1 MRKGLQQS
9 WNTLQLRLEIS
20 ISVSNT
26 ARSACYIQGRS
37 AFLSRQHGF
46 TLYFELL
53 SLTTLCLLIFMFNFF
68 PEGSF
73 KLKNVTRY
81 DNGLPNPTSKTETRT
96 GKYVYRLMRVRE
108 QFRFPEKKKTLTWH
122 GMCGLCVEDNRSLS
136 SHLRSARRVG
146 NRQLGCLLSLRSS
159 SSRLNPH

>member
-1 MRKGLQQS
+1 M
-9 WNTLQLRLEIS
+9 QLRLEIT

-37 AFLSRQHGF
+37 AFLSRQPDF

-108 QFRFPEKKKTLTWH
+108 QFRFPEKKKNIDVAWE
-122 GMCGLCVEDNRSLS
+122 MCGLCVEDNRSLS

>member
-1 MRKGLQQS
+1 MRKGQQQS
-9 WNTLQLRLEIS
+9 WNTLQLRLEIT

-37 AFLSRQHGF
+37 AFLSRQPDF

-122 GMCGLCVEDNRSLS
+122 GRCAAYVLKTTVRSRVTCVLHGESATDNLVVF
-136 SHLRSARRVG
+136 SHSVLP
-146 NRQLGCLLSLRSS
+146 
-159 SSRLNPH
+159 PHV